1 MLFHH
6 SYKVTQF
13 EWADIETLRLAIIGF
28 FFQTVLCVLSGQVDG
43 KLLSVIGSMV
53 VTGLLG
59 LLPGMSVELQL
70 MMPSEHLCNH
80 CEIENSFYKRW
91 LLTQSRL
98 SQKGRPTNI
107 PAKI

>member
-1 MLFHH
+1 M
-6 SYKVTQF
+6 
-13 EWADIETLRLAIIGF
+13 
-28 FFQTVLCVLSGQVDG
+28 VLWVLSGQVDG

-53 VTGLLG
+53 VIGLLG

-98 SQKGRPTNI
+98 SQQRQAYQI
-107 PAKI
+107 LPAKI